1 MNMPEYI
8 PKKEEE
14 EEEEEAVLKV
24 YPNGFLSSPLI
35 QFSII

>member
-8 PKKEEE
+8 PKKKE

>member
-8 PKKEEE
+8 PKKKEE

>member
-1 MNMPEYI
+1 MPEYI
-8 PKKEEE
+8 PKKKEE